1 MRAGRRPALWRS
13 KHATDHFPC
22 RSVGDGRFLRPV
34 TEGVERVP
42 VGARHRS
49 PDQLPAAASKPSGQ
63 PIVHFYWPTL
73 RQDTTRTETGFKGQ
87 KRWRAASKRWSA
99 KTAAARRSTGQSATM
114 TAPSSRFETSLTTT
128 TERPENEG
136 ENRAAPPTSNRF
148 LYAGLSKVNHPHSSL
163 TTHTPSFGVSR

>member
-73 RQDTTRTETGFKGQ
+73 RQDTTRMETGFKGQ
-87 KRWRAASKRWSA
+87 KSWRAALKRWNA
-99 KTAAARRSTGQSATM
+99 KIAAAHHDKGRRAPLSA
-114 TAPSSRFETSLTTT
+114 PPSRFETSSLATQN
-128 TERPENEG
+128 RARNEG
-136 ENRAAPPTSNRF
+136 KTRPTPPRA
-148 LYAGLSKVNHPHSSL
+148 
-163 TTHTPSFGVSR
+163 